1 MLCTNP
7 FIRDPSG
14 KILKLAKVASGEER
28 KALALKGIPF
38 PCGQCLACQINKR
51 RVWTHRM
58 LLESYKHDASCFIT
72 LTYTDDNLPNGGSL
86 ELSKRDVQLFVKRLR
101 KRLAKELG
109 SDLGKFRYY
118 ICGEYG
124 PTTGRPHYH
133 GILFGVSAAYED
145 IIDEEWGM
153 GKTEIYS
160 ATTETMQ
167 YVAGYV
173 TKKIVRPSK
182 EDGRQKEFAL
192 MSRKPGLGAL
202 VVPELLDL
210 LRNNPALAKQIELSG
225 ELPVGLRHGQRL
237 LPFGRF
243 LTEKLRDGLDLSS
256 DTTFN
261 RYLDELYQ
269 KTVEFE
275 HSGKGL
281 VQGLLDE
288 SKVKNEQIR
297 KRFKIFSQR
306 NKI

>member
-1 MLCTNP
+1 VLCANP

-14 KILKLAKVASGEER
+14 KILKFAKVASGEER

-72 LTYTDDNLPNGGSL
+72 LTYTDENLPNGGSL

-153 GKTEIYS
+153 GKTEIYP

-182 EDGRQKEFAL
+182 EDGRQKNQ
-192 MSRKPGLGAL
+192 SIPGLEYEAF
-202 VVPELLDL
+202 
-210 LRNNPALAKQIELSG
+210 Q
-225 ELPVGLRHGQRL
+225 
-237 LPFGRF
+237 
-243 LTEKLRDGLDLSS
+243 
-256 DTTFN
+256 
-261 RYLDELYQ
+261 DEN
-269 KTVEFE
+269 EFQFRP
-275 HSGKGL
+275 GIPL
-281 VQGLLDE
+281 
-288 SKVKNEQIR
+288 
-297 KRFKIFSQR
+297 IFTAH
-306 NKI
+306 